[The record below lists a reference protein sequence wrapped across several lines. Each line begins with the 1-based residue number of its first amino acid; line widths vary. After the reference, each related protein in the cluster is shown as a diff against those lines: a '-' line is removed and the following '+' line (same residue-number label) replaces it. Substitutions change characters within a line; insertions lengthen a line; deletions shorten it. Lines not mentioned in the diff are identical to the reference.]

1 MSIACTTGHV
11 SACGACPAPAFLY
24 IRAGQLTRF
33 LPQHLIMYVMHLT
46 RPASQAGRVQ
56 VQQRLSTM
64 VNFWAE
70 RKVFR
75 KATLEGLR
83 HGMVHHG
90 ALPEAAKPA
99 EAAEAPTQTT
109 SQPHVRG
116 LDSWLHCA
124 LCVDDR

>member
-1 MSIACTTGHV
+1 M
-11 SACGACPAPAFLY
+11 ACGACLC
-24 IRAGQLTRF
+24 ILAGQLARP
-33 LPQHLIMYVMHLT
+33 LPQHLLMYVMHHMYA
-46 RPASQAGRVQ
+46 RPAAQAGIVQ

-75 KATLEGLR
+75 KATLEGLC